1 MVMSRDEFERAA
13 AQPATTTSN
22 AANAA
27 NAAHAAHAA
36 HAPSP
41 YEWTLEVRSAIAL
54 FCWWEPDD
62 VGADTAPEVGR
73 ASAA

>member
-22 AANAA
+22 AA
-27 NAAHAAHAA
+27 HAAHAA
-36 HAPSP
+36 HTPSP

-62 VGADTAPEVGR
+62 VGSDTAPEVGR